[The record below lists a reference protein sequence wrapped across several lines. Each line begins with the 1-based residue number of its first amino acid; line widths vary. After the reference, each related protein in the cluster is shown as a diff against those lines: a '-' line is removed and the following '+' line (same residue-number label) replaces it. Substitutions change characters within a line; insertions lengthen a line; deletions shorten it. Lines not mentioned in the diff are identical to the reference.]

1 MPARLRV
8 PRTHEVRPRT
18 RSAFPGAIVFAFD
31 DAKES
36 TQQAYSVMQPAG
48 IPAILPV
55 NAAKVG
61 IDDHCDWDEIAT
73 MAAGGWEVVNHGNT
87 HADMT
92 LLSGAAL
99 TAEITD
105 GRATL
110 LAKGYESA
118 AHHFVVPFHST
129 NATVRAAI
137 QDAGY
142 KTNRDQSTSVVQ
154 LYPRPLASTALQFSS
169 VLFTVT
175 DIPAMTALMDTAVA
189 QRGLCLIHTHGG
201 DTVYWGQIR
210 DHVVANGYLANCM
223 TMSQAYDQLVWN
235 GLLYD
240 STDY

>member
-8 PRTHEVRPRT
+8 PRTHELVPRT

-36 TQQAYSVMQPAG
+36 TQQAYSVLQPAG

-55 NAAKVG
+55 NAARVG
-61 IDDHCDWDEIAT
+61 VDDHCDWTEIAT

-87 HADMT
+87 HADMS

-105 GRATL
+105 GRTAL
-110 LAKGYESA
+110 LARGYA
-118 AHHFVVPFHST
+118 AAADHFVVPFHTT

-142 KTNRDQSTSVVQ
+142 KTSRDQSTTVVQ
-154 LYPRPLASTALQFSS
+154 LFPRPVAAAFEFSS

-175 DIPAMTALMDTAVA
+175 DMAGMKALMDTAVA

-201 DTVYWGQIR
+201 DTVYWGQMR
-210 DHVVANGYLANCM
+210 DHIVANGYLANCM
-223 TMSQAYDQLVWN
+223 TMTQAYDQLVFN